1 MRRLYEGIIFIKP
14 TLTEEEVKA
23 MCDKVKEFIES
34 GGGKFLE
41 DKGAE
46 KQNVPYE
53 IKGVKDVFY
62 YYVKFE
68 MEPSEI
74 EGLAGKIRLSENIV
88 RHMIAKAEE
97 PKEEPKKEKEGG
109 EAGIKTPPAGGE
121 KPEKT

>member
-1 MRRLYEGIIFIKP
+1 MQRLYEGIILIKP

-23 MCDKVKEFIES
+23 ACDKVKEFINS
-34 GGGKFLE
+34 GGGVFLG
-41 DKGAE
+41 DKEAE

-74 EGLAGKIRLSENIV
+74 ERLVGKMRLSENIV
-88 RHMIAKAEE
+88 RYMVAKAEE

-109 EAGIKTPPAGGE
+109 EAAMTTPPAGGE